1 MMGTNDNRPDFRQTI
16 DDSKKH
22 DFSMVLVYKFD
33 RFSRN
38 KYKTTEHKKTL
49 KDNGAKVVSATEY
62 IPDSPEGL
70 FVCFW

>member
-22 DFSMVLVYKFD
+22 DFSIVFVYKFD

-38 KYKTTEHKKTL
+38 KYKTTKQKE
-49 KDNGAKVVSATEY
+49 NA
-62 IPDSPEGL
+62 
-70 FVCFW
+70 